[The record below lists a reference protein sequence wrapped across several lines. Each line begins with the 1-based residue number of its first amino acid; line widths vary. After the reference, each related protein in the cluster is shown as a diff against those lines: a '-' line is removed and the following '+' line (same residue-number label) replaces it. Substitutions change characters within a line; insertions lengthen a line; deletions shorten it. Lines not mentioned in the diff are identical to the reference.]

1 MTLAIRLTPETEK
14 KLALLAKETGKSKS
28 WYARVA
34 IDEYLEERED
44 VQLALHRLKKEKGET
59 SLREARKKLGRL
71 SFAHPH

>member
-44 VQLALHRLKKEKGET
+44 FHLALHRLKKEKGET
-59 SLREARKKLGRL
+59 GLREARRKLGL
-71 SFAHPH
+71 AD

>member
-28 WYARVA
+28 WCARKA

-44 VQLALHRLKKEKGET
+44 FRIALHRLKREKGET
-59 SLREARKKLGRL
+59 TLHEARKKLGL
-71 SFAHPH
+71 AD

>member
-1 MTLAIRLTPETEK
+1 MPLAIRLTPETEK

-59 SLREARKKLGRL
+59 RLREARKKLGL
-71 SFAHPH
+71 AD

>member
-44 VQLALHRLKKEKGET
+44 IQLALHRLKKEKGEN
-59 SLREARKKLGRL
+59 SLREARKKLGL
-71 SFAHPH
+71 AD